1 MIVVD
6 ASIVVDLL
14 LDLKPHSTLVVDRL
28 KNESPHLFAP
38 HLLDAEVAQ
47 VLRRFVLRY
56 EIPLDRANLALDD
69 LLALPIIRYP
79 HTPLIKRAFD
89 LRENVTIYDG
99 IYLALAEG
107 IGVPLLTR
115 DQSLAKVQGLNVKV
129 EIIY

>member
-14 LDLKPHSTLVVDRL
+14 LNLNPYSSLVADRL
-28 KNESPHLFAP
+28 KNESPNLFAP

-47 VLRRFVLRY
+47 VLRRFVLRN
-56 EIPLDRANLALDD
+56 EIPYDRANLALDD

-129 EIIY
+129 EIIS